1 MEECLLPQELNKLTA
16 SSGRFLVHLGDI
28 QDGKINSCPES
39 LHIGISRVFEAS
51 PVPVF
56 FVIGDNGWL
65 DCDNFDES
73 YSYWEKVGQLVCYF
87 FFVNRHLTYL
97 ETFTASIH
105 VSFKNRL
112 ELAVARCG
120 SQPRS
125 LLPRILFVQ
134 SRRHSLFGQVGQA
147 LRLLSQHFDLA
158 RASPPKSERCL
169 QRRISTRN
177 LPTRS

>member
-39 LHIGISRVFEAS
+39 LHIGISRIFEAS

-73 YSYWEKVGQLVCYF
+73 YSYWEKVGQMGCYF
-87 FFVNRHLTYL
+87 FCKSAPNVLGNFH
-97 ETFTASIH
+97 SIY
-105 VSFKNRL
+105 S
-112 ELAVARCG
+112 
-120 SQPRS
+120 
-125 LLPRILFVQ
+125 RIIQ
-134 SRRHSLFGQVGQA
+134 
-147 LRLLSQHFDLA
+147 
-158 RASPPKSERCL
+158 E
-169 QRRISTRN
+169 
-177 LPTRS
+177 PT